1 MAQRIRHRRGNDQV
15 LQQNYSL
22 LQVLSR
28 VQAQYISHP
37 NPPKLFDE
45 LLRGLLSLT
54 ESEDGFIGEV
64 LQRSDGTPYLRV
76 QATVNIPQD
85 EMNLD
90 TLIGTMVKVEQP
102 IVFDH
107 SPLSGSPRGCPVTK
121 TFLSLPIHCRG
132 ELVGVIGIANRPKG
146 YDSAIVTYVE
156 PLIVAC
162 GSLIGSLRSDH
173 YQKQAEEALRESE
186 ERFRIMADTAPV
198 MIWMSDNHKLCTYFN
213 KVWLE
218 FTGRSLEQE
227 LGNGWA
233 EGVHPDDYQRCLET
247 YETAFDACRVF
258 KMEYRLRR
266 FDGQYCWVLDS
277 GIPRYHPDGSFLGY
291 IGSAIDI
298 TDRKRTEEALRRSEA
313 TLRENQNYLQ
323 FLAGK
328 LLTAQEE
335 ERRLLARELHDDVSQ
350 RLAAVA
356 IDVGIFERQM
366 KSLPEPVRKQIWE
379 IEAQLVELSTEIHNL
394 SRQLHPS
401 IIDDLGLVDAIQS
414 ECNRFSVRER
424 ILVEFAVKH
433 APEAIP
439 KDVALCLYRITQE
452 SLRNIAK
459 HAQTEKAHVS
469 LSGDKNSIFLSIQD
483 SGVGFDPVNVRRNG
497 GLGFASMK
505 ERAQLIQGELS
516 IQSHPGQGTVIE
528 VRAPLA
534 RRHV

>member
-1 MAQRIRHRRGNDQV
+1 
-15 LQQNYSL
+15 
-22 LQVLSR
+22 
-28 VQAQYISHP
+28 
-37 NPPKLFDE
+37 
-45 LLRGLLSLT
+45 
-54 ESEDGFIGEV
+54 
-64 LQRSDGTPYLRV
+64 
-76 QATVNIPQD
+76 
-85 EMNLD
+85 
-90 TLIGTMVKVEQP
+90 
-102 IVFDH
+102 
-107 SPLSGSPRGCPVTK
+107 
-121 TFLSLPIHCRG
+121 
-132 ELVGVIGIANRPKG
+132 
-146 YDSAIVTYVE
+146 
-156 PLIVAC
+156 
-162 GSLIGSLRSDH
+162 
-173 YQKQAEEALRESE
+173 
-186 ERFRIMADTAPV
+186 MADTAPV

-266 FDGQYCWVLDS
+266 FDGQYGWVLDS
-277 GIPRYHPDGSFLGY
+277 GIPRYLPDGSFLGY

-313 TLRENQNYLQ
+313 TLRENQNYLR

-366 KSLPEPVRKQIWE
+366 KSLPEPVRKQLWE
-379 IEAQLVELSTEIHNL
+379 IEGQLVELSTEIHNL

-433 APEAIP
+433 APKAMP

-469 LSGDKNSIFLSIQD
+469 LSGDKNSISLSIQD
-483 SGVGFDPVNVRRNG
+483 SGVGFDPVSVRRNG

-505 ERAQLIQGELS
+505 ERAQLIQGDLS

-528 VRAPLA
+528 VRVPLA
-534 RRHV
+534 KRNA